1 MIVVSINNK
10 NVLFLLNISSDFLK
24 ERVKLQSSF
33 FYKSFIFDYNSESSN
48 IDVIEMHERLETFI
62 VLNKID
68 IIFFHYYLACPIFP
82 HYLLTIKNKYGLKI
96 VLFNNDDEILFSS
109 VGFTYA
115 QLSDAII
122 TTDPVSNL
130 RYKQTGFN
138 SFFSPDHQDT
148 RIFDSGEVVE
158 KIYDI
163 SFIGNIENFGRKEY
177 INCLIQKGFNV
188 NVFGSNSRNGYL
200 TDEEY
205 VDIIKKT
212 KINLNFTRIS
222 SHSILLDEFTEFMN
236 GNKGRPFEI
245 SLLGGLTLSER
256 SVALETCFNDDEILY
271 FNSEEDLIKKVEYLL
286 GNPLEQESIAQK
298 AYKKAVLN
306 YTPEIL
312 FNKIFSWLDGFL
324 YSDNNIKI
332 TKIRLTDSFVI
343 SYLIGQLFRLK
354 KSLFKF
360 KFTVFIKDFKFL
372 WNVIFEIGIL
382 RFLYLLIPLIR
393 YCLFKK

>member
-1 MIVVSINNK
+1 MNVINIKNK

-24 ERVKLQSSF
+24 ERVRVQSSF
-33 FYKSFIFDYNSESSN
+33 FYNSFIFDYNSESSN
-48 IDVIEMHERLETFI
+48 VDVAIMHERLEAFI
-62 VLNKID
+62 VLNNID
-68 IIFFHYYLACPIFP
+68 IIFFHYYLACPIYP
-82 HYLLTIKNKYGLKI
+82 YYLLGLKNKYDFKI

-130 RYKQTGFN
+130 RYIQTGFN
-138 SFFSPDHQDT
+138 SFFSPDHQDP
-148 RIFDSGEVVE
+148 RIFDSKEVVK

-163 SFIGNIENFGRKEY
+163 SFIGNIENFGRKDY
-177 INCLIQKGFNV
+177 INCLIENGYNV
-188 NVFGSNSRNGYL
+188 SVFGSNSKNGYL
-200 TDEEY
+200 TDKEY
-205 VDIIKKT
+205 VEIIKKT

-222 SHSILLDEFTEFMN
+222 SHAILLDEFTEFIF
-236 GNKGRPFEI
+236 GTKGRPFEI

-256 SVALETCFNDDEILY
+256 SVALETCFNDDEVLF
-271 FNSEEDLIKKVEYLL
+271 FNSEEDLINKIEYLL
-286 GNPLEQESIAQK
+286 AKPLEQEYIAKK
-298 AYKKAVLN
+298 AYKKAVQN

-312 FNKIFSWLDGFL
+312 FNKIFSWLDESL
-324 YSDNNIKI
+324 YSKNNFKR

-343 SYLIGQLFRLK
+343 SYLVGQLYRLK

-372 WNVIFEIGIL
+372 LNIIFEIGIL
-382 RFLYLLIPLIR
+382 RVLYLLIPLIR
-393 YCLFKK
+393 YSLFKK